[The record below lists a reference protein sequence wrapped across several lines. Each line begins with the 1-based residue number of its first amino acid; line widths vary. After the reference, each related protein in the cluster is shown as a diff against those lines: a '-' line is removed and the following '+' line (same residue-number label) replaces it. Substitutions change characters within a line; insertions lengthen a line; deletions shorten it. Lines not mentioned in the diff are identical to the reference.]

1 MADEPNT
8 PPAGGNNPPAGGT
21 PPAAGTPPA
30 GAGAGAAGSTAP
42 PASDAPWFSKAEL
55 GLSQETQDYLAK
67 KDYGGLEDAFKA
79 KRTFET
85 LARDRNAMTAPSDP
99 GKLSDWDG
107 WNRLGWEADPAKYTA
122 GVPVFEK
129 FKGDPDYEPFHA
141 DLVKAAHELKVP
153 LSQAKALADTIGG
166 LFQARNEALDAAT
179 ARESEALDRQL
190 RTQWGKDY
198 DANVELGRRAA
209 TAFGLDGPDM
219 GELEAIMGTPK
230 FVQAFYKLG
239 KAMGEDTLVTVSTP
253 AGGNVRSP
261 EAARAERQRLKA
273 DKDFLASLDDARHP
287 NHRANK
293 ERWSRLIEIEA
304 GG

>member
-1 MADEPNT
+1 MSDENTNPQNGNADQHGSAT
-8 PPAGGNNPPAGGT
+8 AGTGAAGGT
-21 PPAAGTPPA
+21 GGTQQ
-30 GAGAGAAGSTAP
+30 G
-42 PASDAPWFSKAEL
+42 SDAPWFSRA
-55 GLSQETQDYLAK
+55 
-67 KDYGGLEDAFKA
+67 DYGLDADMQSYFATKTYSSPAEALKA
-79 KRTFET
+79 FRTFET
-85 LARDRNAMTAPSDP
+85 LARDRNAMVAPSDP

-122 GVPVFEK
+122 GVPVFDK

-141 DLVKAAHELKVP
+141 DMVKAAHELKMP
-153 LSQAKALADTIGG
+153 LPQAKALTETIGR